1 MAKKSENQ
9 PPLDQESETTT
20 TTTVAPKK
28 IDLQNYLD
36 SLHLTRAERTY
47 YERTYGQ
54 TRISKTYEEW
64 KNEIKIVH

>member
-9 PPLDQESETTT
+9 LPLDQESETT

-36 SLHLTRAERTY
+36 SLHLTRAERMY

-54 TRISKTYEEW
+54 TRIFKTYEEW

>member
-9 PPLDQESETTT
+9 SPLDQESETTT
-20 TTTVAPKK
+20 TVTPKK

-54 TRISKTYEEW
+54 ARILKTYEEW